1 MWGTRFARSKLY
13 AFSVFANT
21 HLKTK
26 HLKPTQ
32 YQKPIFGTVGTT
44 RRTIAIS
51 KPVNICFQFQSSS
64 FSNSNFDFPSESKVE
79 IFDENIDN
87 NDGEDIEDFDGNSV
101 NGLSLSNDGTIQD
114 VKELWT

>member
-1 MWGTRFARSKLY
+1 M
-13 AFSVFANT
+13 
-21 HLKTK
+21 
-26 HLKPTQ
+26 
-32 YQKPIFGTVGTT
+32 
-44 RRTIAIS
+44 
-51 KPVNICFQFQSSS
+51 NICFQFQSSS

-114 VKELWT
+114 VKGIMDIIHEIRCNYVEMKNKLELCDKGFL